1 MYTAKY
7 FDLISSGTIDWG
19 IIFCETT
26 LGGTISMGT
35 KFETL
40 KFELNLIFFSKNN
53 FPDTQRH
60 FSWLPK
66 IYINFGIEILEVH
79 KKNRIIRFL

>member
-40 KFELNLIFFSKNN
+40 KFEPNLILFFKKQFSGYPKTFFGATKNLYQLW
-53 FPDTQRH
+53 D
-60 FSWLPK
+60 
-66 IYINFGIEILEVH
+66 
-79 KKNRIIRFL
+79 

>member
-7 FDLISSGTIDWG
+7 FDLIFSGTIDWG

-40 KFELNLIFFSKNN
+40 KFEPNLICFFSKNN

-60 FSWLPK
+60 FSGLPK
-66 IYINFGIEILEVH
+66 IYIIFGIEILEVH
-79 KKNRIIRFL
+79 KKK